1 MLDTAIIYVIL
12 VHFMIQSGIG
22 TTNLE
27 YKLFDKYFIGL
38 PPCNLA
44 PFCQTG
50 ANSQVNSSGG
60 WGSQVIAAVK
70 LFFFVKYVFTNETMI
85 GMRFSQ
91 RESISHNLWQIKDF
105 LNNFHSCNEK

>member
-1 MLDTAIIYVIL
+1 M
-12 VHFMIQSGIG
+12 
-22 TTNLE
+22 TNLE

-70 LFFFVKYVFTNETMI
+70 LFFFVKYARIYKRDNDWDEIFTEWIYIAQSLANK
-85 GMRFSQ
+85 RFP
-91 RESISHNLWQIKDF
+91 
-105 LNNFHSCNEK
+105 